1 MTTNQVGSVDENWMI
16 EAAAEAAPP
25 LASEQIDQLR
35 RVLATPQ
42 PVVTQAAKFRPRKAT
57 GSGRRAA

>member
-1 MTTNQVGSVDENWMI
+1 MTTNQVGSVGENWMI

-35 RVLATPQ
+35 RVLAPNRT
-42 PVVTQAAKFRPRKAT
+42 AAPT
-57 GSGRRAA
+57 WVGDQQRRAA